1 MRKVLITLT
10 VVWLSLL
17 TLNAHAAIGST
28 GLVWEGVLQAI
39 ADSLSG
45 PVVTSIAIVA
55 AVSAG
60 CTLMFN
66 EANRG
71 VRWAVGIVLGFAIAT
86 SIIGILGA
94 LGLTTALM

>member
-1 MRKVLITLT
+1 MRKVLFTLT
-10 VVWLSLL
+10 VWLSLL
-17 TLNAHAAIGST
+17 TSNAHAAISGT
-28 GLVWEGVLQAI
+28 GLVWEGVLQSI

-55 AVSAG
+55 AVWAG
-60 CTLMFN
+60 VTLMFN
-66 EANRG
+66 EVNRG
-71 VRWAVGIVLGFAIAT
+71 VRWAVGVVLGFAIAT